1 MWLSPSV
8 ATWTDILAATVAYP
22 VVIVAA
28 GVVGKIAGIVTGRRC
43 HRQLRDRLAA
53 LEAEG

>member
-28 GVVGKIAGIVTGRRC
+28 GVVGKIAGIVTGRRR